1 MVFSEIFCAALGA
14 LLAHRWGWRRGLF
27 GELQGCYRMEEVP
40 LLRAEG
46 SGQEL
51 RDSLR
56 GGRGKL
62 PLGSLLSLV
71 PVD

>member
-1 MVFSEIFCAALGA
+1 MFFSKIFCAALGA
-14 LLAHRWGWRRGLF
+14 LLEHHWGCCGGLY

-40 LLRAEG
+40 LLRVEG

-51 RDSLR
+51 QDSLH
-56 GGRGKL
+56 GSKEKL

-71 PVD
+71 SMD